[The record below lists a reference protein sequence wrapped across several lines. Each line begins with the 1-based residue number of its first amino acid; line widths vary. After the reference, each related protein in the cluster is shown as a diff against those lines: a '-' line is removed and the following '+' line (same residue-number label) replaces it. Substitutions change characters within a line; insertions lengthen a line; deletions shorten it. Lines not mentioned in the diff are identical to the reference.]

1 MDYTTQ
7 VTDTSD
13 MHFLASEID
22 PEPMEWLWYPYIPE
36 GEVTML
42 IGDGGL
48 GKSLLMIDIIAR
60 MTKGLPM
67 PSMIDVNAMI
77 DANTDSSTATDP
89 NIDSITTADSTTQ
102 PQSINTGYSAPQHVL
117 YCTKENKATKVVVP
131 RLIAAGADR
140 SYVHLL
146 KKNPELI
153 IHGPYIP
160 NMIRETNAKLC
171 VIDPILS
178 FVETAADIYNAA
190 KLRRSIETYY
200 EDVLEETGCS
210 LVLIYHMTKD
220 GKDPVKG
227 AIGSIDNANFARSAF
242 TVLRFPEVPSI
253 KILLHSKANCGPYGR
268 TLAYRIVDQKIEWY
282 DEEDIEEDSSLVKFI
297 QKYSLCDDDMNID
310 TTGYDGKSDAKGM
323 MIDLLSGG
331 PVEIE
336 TLKSMFLENYS
347 ERTFFHVR
355 DVLGIKKEKKD
366 GRTMLRLPEN

>member
-1 MDYTTQ
+1 MDYTKEI
-7 VTDTSD
+7 DTSD
-13 MHFLASEID
+13 MHFLASEIE

-48 GKSLLMIDIIAR
+48 GKSLVMIDIIAR

-67 PSMIDVNAMI
+67 PSMIDANADSNA
-77 DANTDSSTATDP
+77 DADSS
-89 NIDSITTADSTTQ
+89 TTADSTTQ
-102 PQSINTGYSAPQHVL
+102 PQSIKTGHSAPRHVL

-227 AIGSIDNANFARSAF
+227 AIGSVDNANFARSAM
-242 TVLRFPEVPSI
+242 TALRFPDIPSTVI
-253 KILLHSKANCGPYGR
+253 VLHSKSNCGPYGS
-268 TLAYRIVDQKIEWY
+268 TLAYHIADQSVQWF
-282 DEEDIEEDSSLVKFI
+282 DREDIEENPMLVKYIQQFSLCESDLSIQTEQGNASQKMISLLSNGPMEQSLVKSEFM
-297 QKYSLCDDDMNID
+297 K
-310 TTGYDGKSDAKGM
+310 
-323 MIDLLSGG
+323 
-331 PVEIE
+331 E
-336 TLKSMFLENYS
+336 YS
-347 ERTFFHVR
+347 ERTYFYIVNK
-355 DVLGIKKEKKD
+355 LGLKKGKID
-366 GRTMLRLPEN
+366 GVKTLSLP